1 MSGLLRKMD
10 RAVRRTVHR
19 AVYRAVTAA
28 EGRMPGRRSLRDGL
42 PGVLLPVLVPVMACL
57 TMLVGLTAWTKAGA
71 AGSPARIDVGV
82 GRVLVPQAGKEHTAA
97 FFRIANTGDSDDQ
110 LVSVTS
116 PAADG
121 IVLNRHERGGEAGDA
136 VRARAVPSANIP
148 AGDFLVMTPAT
159 LDLTIRVKARH
170 RVGDAIPFVLHFR
183 RSGAVDAVA
192 FVVRPAG

>member
-1 MSGLLRKMD
+1 MSDVLRTVG
-10 RAVRRTVHR
+10 RSVRRTVYR

-28 EGRMPGRRSLRDGL
+28 EGRTPARRSLRDGL
-42 PGVLLPVLVPVMACL
+42 LAGLVPVMACL

-136 VRARAVPSANIP
+136 VRVRAVPSANIP

-192 FVVRPAG
+192 FVVRPVG

>member
-1 MSGLLRKMD
+1 MNDLLRTVD
-10 RAVRRTVHR
+10 QSVRRTVHR
-19 AVYRAVTAA
+19 ALRRAVTAA
-28 EGRMPGRRSLRDGL
+28 EGRTPDPRSLRDGL
-42 PGVLLPVLVPVMACL
+42 LAVLVPVTACL

-71 AGSPARIDVGV
+71 AGSPARIDVGA

-121 IVLNRHERGGEAGDA
+121 IVLNRHERGGEAGDT

-192 FVVRPAG
+192 FVVRPLG

>member
-1 MSGLLRKMD
+1 MNDLLRTVD
-10 RAVRRTVHR
+10 RSVRRTVYR
-19 AVYRAVTAA
+19 ALYRAVTAA
-28 EGRMPGRRSLRDGL
+28 EGLTPGRRSLRDGL
-42 PGVLLPVLVPVMACL
+42 LAVLVPVMACL

-97 FFRIANTGDSDDQ
+97 FFRIANTGESDDQ

-116 PAADG
+116 PAADE
-121 IVLNRHERGGEAGDA
+121 IVLNRHERVGEAGDA
-136 VRARAVPSANIP
+136 VRVRAVPSANIP

>member
-1 MSGLLRKMD
+1 MSDLLRTVV
-10 RAVRRTVHR
+10 RSVRRTMYR

-28 EGRMPGRRSLRDGL
+28 EGRLPGRRSLRDGL
-42 PGVLLPVLVPVMACL
+42 LAVLVPVMACL

-82 GRVLVPQAGKEHTAA
+82 GRVLVPKAGKEHTAA

-116 PAADG
+116 PAADQ
-121 IVLNRHERGGEAGDA
+121 IVLKRHERGGEAGDA
-136 VRARAVPSANIP
+136 VRVRTVPSANIP

-159 LDLTIRVKARH
+159 LDLTIRVKAHH

-183 RSGAVDAVA
+183 RSGAVHAVA
-192 FVVRPAG
+192 FVVRPVR